1 MNTDQVI
8 RRRSWVAGLGTLV
21 VLTLV
26 GCTAQAPA
34 PAPRSATRT
43 PAVDRD
49 DAQQRMVDAVRAV
62 TDRLGGTWQPR
73 TGPGYLEDCRLPD
86 GGQGARWRYLVTRS
100 ATGDVAQDVRA
111 TEDRWTAEGMT
122 IDHWGS
128 TARPTIVGR
137 GGGRTDS
144 IRLTVAGGQ
153 YAVQSASLCFPGN
166 VDDDS

>member
-1 MNTDQVI
+1 MNTDQVV
-8 RRRSWVAGLGTLV
+8 RPRSWGAGLGAFV

-34 PAPRSATRT
+34 PAPTSATPT

-73 TGPGYLEDCRLPD
+73 TGPGYLEDCRLLD

-100 ATGDVAQDVRA
+100 ATGDVARDVRA
-111 TEDRWTAEGMT
+111 TEDRWTEEGMT
-122 IDHWGS
+122 IDRWGS
-128 TARPTIVGR
+128 EARPTIVGR

-144 IRLTVAGGQ
+144 IRLTVADGQ
-153 YAVQSASLCFPGN
+153 YALQSVSLCFPGN
-166 VDDDS
+166 ADDDS